1 MESAYYARESRRK
14 TMPGMIG
21 WPELLGIAAVI
32 LVLFGARRLPE
43 IGKSLGSGIREF
55 KKSVTGEDEK
65 EALEDQ
71 SARNGNAQTSTH
83 SQSEPAEKK

>member
-1 MESAYYARESRRK
+1 MVA
-14 TMPGMIG
+14 
-21 WPELLGIAAVI
+21 IAAVI
-32 LVLFGARRLPE
+32 LLLFGARRLPE

-55 KKSVTGEDEK
+55 KKSITGEDDK

-71 SARNGNAQTSTH
+71 SRGSGNARTSSP

>member
-1 MESAYYARESRRK
+1 
-14 TMPGMIG
+14 MIG

>member
-21 WPELLGIAAVI
+21 WPEMIGIAAVI

-43 IGKSLGSGIREF
+43 VGKSLGSGIREF
-55 KKSVTGEDEK
+55 KKSITGEDEK

-71 SARNGNAQTSTH
+71 SRGSGNAHTSSTA
-83 SQSEPAEKK
+83 QSEPAEKK